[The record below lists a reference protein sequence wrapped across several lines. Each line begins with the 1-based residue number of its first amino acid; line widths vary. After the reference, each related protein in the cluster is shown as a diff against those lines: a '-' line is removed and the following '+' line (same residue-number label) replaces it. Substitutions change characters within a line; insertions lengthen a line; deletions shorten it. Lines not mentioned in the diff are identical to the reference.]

1 VERVCDVRSLKFF
14 FLPQSSRHW
23 SVNPAEVVARSVFM
37 FAMCWIR
44 DEKGK
49 CAFIDFLDIL
59 NAEELRENPTYT
71 LESSTRSRNN
81 KSRRGSFFI

>member
-1 VERVCDVRSLKFF
+1 VGRVCDVHSLKFF
-14 FLPQSSRHW
+14 FLPQSFRHW
-23 SVNPAEVVARSVFM
+23 SVNTAEVAARTVFM
-37 FAMCWIR
+37 FVMRWMR

-59 NAEELRENPTYT
+59 NAELRENPTYT

-81 KSRRGSFFI
+81 KSRRGSSFI